1 MLLYEPDVV
10 VESVVEPPLL
20 VVDVVLVLVLVH
32 IVPLTAMAA
41 VFCSCQYCSL
51 LNIVHGIMLFI
62 ERLYELFEYLSL
74 GVSAFIF

>member
-41 VFCSCQYCSL
+41 VFCQYCSL
-51 LNIVHGIMLFI
+51 FIVQYCSLNYVGDIQVI
-62 ERLYELFEYLSL
+62 
-74 GVSAFIF
+74 